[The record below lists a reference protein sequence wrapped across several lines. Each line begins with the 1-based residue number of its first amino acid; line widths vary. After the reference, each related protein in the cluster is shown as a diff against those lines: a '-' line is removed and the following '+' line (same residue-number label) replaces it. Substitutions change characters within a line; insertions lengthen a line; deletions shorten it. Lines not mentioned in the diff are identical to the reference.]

1 MLGSAAFRS
10 SGSHHMPC
18 LLLSVLF
25 IPSSRPPP
33 LLPLSLL
40 LPPAPAPPLS
50 SPGPGPGPVN
60 PTPCPAT
67 PPHYLRSLSYPLPPS
82 RTAIVSEIYAFSLLR
97 SGSFSPVVFQYWN
110 SPFRC
115 RRHGDSFTSTVS
127 TRCRACTART
137 ADGSSLGSF
146 WLYIHVCA
154 AAGGVLGSVYSFHPD
169 SASTCVYASAH

>member
-1 MLGSAAFRS
+1 MLDSAALYS

-60 PTPCPAT
+60 PTPRTAT
-67 PPHYLRSLSYPLPPS
+67 PPHYLRSLSFPLPPS
-82 RTAIVSEIYAFSLLR
+82 RTAIVS
-97 SGSFSPVVFQYWN
+97 SP
-110 SPFRC
+110 C
-115 RRHGDSFTSTVS
+115 
-127 TRCRACTART
+127 
-137 ADGSSLGSF
+137 
-146 WLYIHVCA
+146 
-154 AAGGVLGSVYSFHPD
+154 
-169 SASTCVYASAH
+169 